1 MAVVRRMLAWWLVV
15 SIAWCAIATGVVHA
29 QDEHTF
35 RARAE
40 VERPIAARAPL
51 DPTASGTRVEVE
63 PTSGESLRE
72 VIARVPGARALGT
85 GGLGHSLGLS
95 LRGADVAHS
104 TVMLGDLPL
113 TGPDLGA
120 FDLGV
125 LDLGSIA
132 AIEVYRGGAPAML
145 GEGAIGGVI
154 RLVPS
159 RAEGRGAGASLAYGS
174 FDTAIARAWGAVRSG
189 RLASLVAVSFDTA
202 DNDYPFLDDGGTR
215 LDPTDD
221 RERTRRNARTRG
233 ASGLLHLEVPLDEGE
248 LEAVMLWVSRAS
260 GVPGAG
266 SQLASDA
273 RRTLDRYAG
282 SVAYRL
288 GGNVAGHALSLEVM
302 GGGWYGRAAFLDPIN
317 ELGTGQHASDDRQ
330 LRAFGRVAG
339 TWSPVREFAL
349 RALLTARH
357 DRLEPDDPLVRTSL
371 GDSHRD
377 GLVAVIEGAIDPRID
392 RVRIALR
399 PSVRL
404 EWTDATLEQIELVSR
419 LARSVEVIAPTFR
432 LGAAIA
438 PIAGLAVSASIA
450 HGTRIPSMV
459 ELFGDRATLVANV
472 RLEPERATSIDAGV
486 TLQER
491 IAPGLEIDGELRGF
505 VSLAESLIRYR
516 RTAQYTA
523 IAENVASATIA
534 GLEVGLDL
542 RALDHLRLEGALTF
556 LDARDGLGRL
566 LPFRPQWQGFARIEA
581 STGPA
586 LGPGVVL
593 SGFTSATYSAA
604 NAVDPANLVVIAE
617 RTWIDVGARVEL
629 FGAIGISC
637 ALRDVLD
644 ARGQDFLGL
653 PLPGRR
659 FVAQA
664 DIQGDL

>member
-1 MAVVRRMLAWWLVV
+1 MAFVRLVLAWWLVGSVV
-15 SIAWCAIATGVVHA
+15 SCALARA
-29 QDEHTF
+29 QDGGDATF

-40 VERPIAARAPL
+40 VERPIASRTPL
-51 DPTASGTRVEVE
+51 DPTASSTRVEIDTTRVE
-63 PTSGESLRE
+63 SMRDVL
-72 VIARVPGARALGT
+72 ARVPGARALGT
-85 GGLGHSLGLS
+85 GAFGQPLGLS

-120 FDLGV
+120 FDLGAI
-125 LDLGSIA
+125 DLGSIA

-159 RAEGRGAGASLAYGS
+159 RAEGRRAGASVSYGS
-174 FDTAIARAWGAVRSG
+174 FDTGIARAWGAVRGDGLS
-189 RLASLVAVSFDTA
+189 SLVALSFDAA
-202 DNDYPFLDDGGTR
+202 DNDHPFVDDGGTR

-221 RERTRRNARTRG
+221 RERARRNAGTRG
-233 ASGLLHLEVPLDEGE
+233 ASGLLHLEVPLDVGE

-266 SQLASDA
+266 SQLASEA
-273 RRTLDRYAG
+273 RRATDRYAG

-288 GGNVAGHALSLEVM
+288 GGPSLSLEVM
-302 GGGWYGRAAFLDPIN
+302 GGGWYGRAAFLDRLN

-330 LRAFGRVAG
+330 LRAFGRIAG
-339 TWSPVREFAL
+339 SWSPVRELAV

-371 GDSHRD
+371 GASHRD
-377 GLVAVIEGAIDPRID
+377 GLVAVLEGAIDPRID
-392 RVRIALR
+392 HLRIALR

-404 EWTDATLEQIELVSR
+404 EWSDAHLEQLELVSR

-438 PIAGLAVSASIA
+438 PIAGIAISASIA
-450 HGTRIPSMV
+450 HGTRIPSMI

-486 TLQER
+486 TVQER
-491 IAPGLEIDGELRGF
+491 IVPGLELEAELRGF

-523 IAENVASATIA
+523 VAENVASATIA
-534 GLEVGLDL
+534 GLELGVDL
-542 RALDHLRLEGALTF
+542 RALDHVRLEGALTF
-556 LDARDGLGRL
+556 LDARDELGRL
-566 LPFRPQWQGFARIEA
+566 LPFRPQWHGFARVEA
-581 STGPA
+581 STGRA
-586 LGPGVVL
+586 LDRDVAL
-593 SGFTSATYSAA
+593 SGFVSASYTAA
-604 NAVDPANLVVIAE
+604 NAVDPANLVVIGD
-617 RTWIDVGARVEL
+617 RTWIDLGARVAL
-629 FGAIGISC
+629 FGVIGISC
-637 ALRDVLD
+637 AVRDLLD
-644 ARGQDFLGL
+644 ARGQDYLGL